1 MNEPIYVYAAG
12 PDVFDPAYPAIKQAI
27 KDACRA
33 AGLVA
38 LCPADD
44 EIHGDGERPLSQRI
58 QEANLAMIDRAHV
71 VMANVRNFRGL
82 EPDSGT
88 VFESGY
94 ARGKGKPVWCY
105 NVPTSSLLDQVPQG
119 SPGRDLQGHVIE
131 DFGLGRNLMLAH
143 GCFQVS
149 GGADECIAQI
159 AAWSRQQY
167 SDHDLAKDDVGEQPA
182 LTF

>member
-1 MNEPIYVYAAG
+1 MAEPIYVYAAG
-12 PDVFDPAYPAIKQAI
+12 PDVFDPEYPAIKQRI

-44 EIHGDGERPLSQRI
+44 EILGVDGLPLSQCI
-58 QEANLAMIDRAHV
+58 QEANLALIDRADV

-143 GCFQVS
+143 GCFQVH
-149 GGADECIAQI
+149 GGVDQCVEQI
-159 AAWSRQQY
+159 AAWGRQHFA
-167 SDHDLAKDDVGEQPA
+167 DHDLAGDDIDAQPA